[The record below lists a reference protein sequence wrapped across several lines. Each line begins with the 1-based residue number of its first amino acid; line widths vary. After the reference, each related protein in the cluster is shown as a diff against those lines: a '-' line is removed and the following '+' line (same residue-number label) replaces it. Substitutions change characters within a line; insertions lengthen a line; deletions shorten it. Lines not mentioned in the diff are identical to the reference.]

1 MTQLSNLCSVSP
13 ILKGA
18 LKFKIVAGKTAFL
31 SILPRSPLDKC
42 ILCKSNFPRDLGKRN
57 SPAKQ
62 MDLKKTPLHRT
73 NSEISL

>member
-18 LKFKIVAGKTAFL
+18 LKFKIVAGKTAFF
-31 SILPRSPLDKC
+31 SFYPPLDKC

-57 SPAKQ
+57 SPAKL
-62 MDLKKTPLHRT
+62 DGFEEDAVT
-73 NSEISL
+73 